1 MTCRAH
7 LELDPAAT
15 GNFWKGDRLPPS
27 PGRTLRRYLQRHLR
41 VAAPAAHPRPAARPR
56 HQRPAA
62 QLRRGG
68 ARRLDRRTASPQ
80 LRPASTV
87 FGGGCGHSGHDAAH
101 PGLGQPSHGRAGP
114 CGSGAGHCGSSD
126 GHHRVATRQSMPA
139 ARYDA
144 SEELTEWRRNR
155 RGQPVP
161 RSASKDMPGIC
172 HRIRHVSP
180 RSTSHLSVRSQF

>member
-1 MTCRAH
+1 MALFRSSVPRGRTLPDAALAMVKDTDFPTLASVPPGRGSRRVMAAVLQNGSEEPVYDCRAH

-80 LRPASTV
+80 LRP
-87 FGGGCGHSGHDAAH
+87 
-101 PGLGQPSHGRAGP
+101 
-114 CGSGAGHCGSSD
+114 
-126 GHHRVATRQSMPA
+126 
-139 ARYDA
+139 
-144 SEELTEWRRNR
+144 
-155 RGQPVP
+155 
-161 RSASKDMPGIC
+161 
-172 HRIRHVSP
+172 
-180 RSTSHLSVRSQF
+180 